1 MLDAGLDA
9 AALALAGLIALL
21 VAGTEVLAWRWLLL
35 LAALGLA
42 WGIYLGLKRMPSPY
56 RLLQEVDHRLEL
68 ADGLSTAYYFSQ
80 AEGLRRGSDRTR
92 QAQRRAAEALA
103 EEIDVRRAVPFE
115 APRRLYLAVLL
126 AVAATTLLAARYGF
140 ERSLDLRHPIS
151 PALADAFGFS
161 AQLARAVEPPPADSL
176 PEPRGEAEERN
187 RPGREPPPEREH
199 SGKGP
204 AANENLPEAEPGG
217 SLDDRRSAEGH
228 DGDSQ
233 ADAGRELRQESQGES
248 LGPPPPAGPPAPE
261 GESKPN
267 VPEPDSDL
275 IRKLE
280 DAFANLLAK
289 LKIPPLAGQARRT
302 SERSLAE
309 GASPEAQ
316 EGQNSR
322 QSAGAPE
329 GEGRLTADPQGTRAP
344 EGARQAQAGRGEGA
358 EQSSEQ
364 AGQEQA
370 QSGIGSKDGAK
381 DIKAQRQAEAMGKL
395 SEILGRRAENIKGEV
410 LIEVSSGEQALQTPY
425 SERAASHREAGG
437 QIHRDEVPLVY
448 HEYLQRYFERVRKA
462 DVR

>member
-1 MLDAGLDA
+1 MGLDA
-9 AALALAGLIALL
+9 AAFALAGLIALL
-21 VAGTEVLAWRWLLL
+21 VVGTEVLAWHWSLV

-42 WGIYLGLKRMPSPY
+42 WGLYRGLKQMPSPY
-56 RLLQEVDHRLEL
+56 RLLQAIDHRLEL
-68 ADGLSTAYYFSQ
+68 ADGLSTAYYFSLPQ
-80 AEGLRRGSDRTR
+80 GLRRGSDRAR

-103 EEIDVRRAVPFE
+103 EQIDVRRAVPLE
-115 APRRLYLAVLL
+115 APRRLYLTVLL
-126 AVAATTLLAARYGF
+126 AVAASTLLAARYGV
-140 ERSLDLRHPIS
+140 ERSLDLNAPIS

-161 AQLARAVEPPPADSL
+161 AQLARAVEPPPADSS
-176 PEPRGEAEERN
+176 PEPLPTAEESN
-187 RPGREPPPEREH
+187 APGREPR
-199 SGKGP
+199 
-204 AANENLPEAEPGG
+204 PEAEQPGKDPVATENPPG
-217 SLDDRRSAEGH
+217 AEAGRRSDDQRDSDGQSEGRRV
-228 DGDSQ
+228 DP
-233 ADAGRELRQESQGES
+233 GREARQESKGDS
-248 LGPPPPAGPPAPE
+248 PGPPPPAEPPAPE
-261 GESKPN
+261 SDFKPN

-302 SERSLAE
+302 SERSAAE
-309 GASPEAQ
+309 GANPETRD
-316 EGQNSR
+316 GQSSR
-322 QSAGAPE
+322 QPAGSPE
-329 GEGRLTADPQGTRAP
+329 GEGRPTADPQGARAP

-358 EQSSEQ
+358 DQSSEQ

-381 DIKAQRQAEAMGKL
+381 DIKAQQQAEAMGKL

-410 LIEVSSGEQALQTPY
+410 LIEVSSGDQSLQTPY

-462 DVR
+462 DAR